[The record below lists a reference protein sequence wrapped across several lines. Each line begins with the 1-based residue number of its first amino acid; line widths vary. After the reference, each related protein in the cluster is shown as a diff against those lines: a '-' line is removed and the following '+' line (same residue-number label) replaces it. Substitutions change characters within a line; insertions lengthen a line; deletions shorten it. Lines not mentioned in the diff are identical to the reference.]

1 MIVTKSD
8 IEKILSEELD
18 RVFEEKRKILNEQST
33 TRGQRSDFAEYDE
46 NYKVY
51 FASRAL
57 GPDWS
62 PVHHAWV
69 MLLGP
74 DGITNLSGKTAG
86 AVAIDKILRID
97 WKDLARAGMASPRG
111 MSFGLLDFGR
121 DEEADEVWEKATENA
136 KRIGTKEAYAQV
148 KQALEDTTWKNLE
161 KIVNWRKDNLST
173 ADVRVLIK
181 PPGGMTGQQFH
192 ERLRAVFGSYQNN
205 VPYGPT
211 TAYGPAMN
219 SNSFAFS
226 LMRVAYGGLPPELEK
241 IASGKRYP
249 GLNKNVPM
257 KAPVNEVDDLGRLG
271 QRSSKRHTPWSEGAL
286 DALQFSLG
294 VLGFAPGIG
303 EPFDLVNAAIS
314 TKRRKPLEAVLNAA
328 SVLPGVDVP
337 AKGAIILLRAL
348 ERGVTTIRFSGQTYG
363 VAELGHYLLVQFQK
377 LPLKRLLEREQIAL
391 IERDLYPLLQGQKL

>member
-97 WKDLARAGMASPRG
+97 WKDLARTSAASPVTG
-111 MSFGLLDFGR
+111 LGLLDFGR

-161 KIVNWRKDNLST
+161 KIVNWRKDDPST
-173 ADVRVLIK
+173 ADVKILIK

-192 ERLRAVFGSYQNN
+192 ERLRAVFNSYQNN

-257 KAPVNEVDDLGRLG
+257 KAP
-271 QRSSKRHTPWSEGAL
+271 GA
-286 DALQFSLG
+286 G
-294 VLGFAPGIG
+294 
-303 EPFDLVNAAIS
+303 
-314 TKRRKPLEAVLNAA
+314 T
-328 SVLPGVDVP
+328 
-337 AKGAIILLRAL
+337 
-348 ERGVTTIRFSGQTYG
+348 
-363 VAELGHYLLVQFQK
+363 
-377 LPLKRLLEREQIAL
+377 
-391 IERDLYPLLQGQKL
+391 